1 MNHNSY
7 YILLGK
13 KAGGAGA
20 VSTTQECATS
30 LPLKYSQ
37 FADGFY
43 WGAAT
48 AQAAWDNLIFGQGI
62 VSVFPKIGAQTN
74 LTLVS
79 STNSTMGTVL
89 FADTAGGAQINLKP
103 GDWFRIGSQVFQ
115 YSDGMGNINPNT
127 PYGVSGL
134 TSFGTQPT
142 VFYISGPEPVECLS
156 LGGPFTGVVVGD
168 QENWQNVTQ
177 IWEDDGVTPFVGGNN
192 WYAVDPELNTSMGT
206 TLKINNCGQVVGF
219 YAC

>member
-1 MNHNSY
+1 MSKFDLIKDFSY
-7 YILLGK
+7 PDPDDLNLLSKIFK
-13 KAGGAGA
+13 KREFYYYN
-20 VSTTQECATS
+20 VEKRKKLESYDEIQ
-30 LPLKYSQ
+30 KYRDLNCKKDIKEPKEHQ
-37 FADGFY
+37 
-43 WGAAT
+43 
-48 AQAAWDNLIFGQGI
+48 QLIKNF
-62 VSVFPKIGAQTN
+62 
-74 LTLVS
+74 
-79 STNSTMGTVL
+79 
-89 FADTAGGAQINLKP
+89 
-103 GDWFRIGSQVFQ
+103 
-115 YSDGMGNINPNT
+115 INPNT